1 MSNRIRSILIAFT
14 ALYTILVVVVL
25 SNNVARAADDC
36 LAAPNSQPPQGS
48 HWYYHID
55 GATLRHCWYL
65 GPEGQK
71 LHHAEPDVQPAA
83 KSAAPL
89 PTETTG
95 DRLMATA
102 RVAQP
107 PQLLPPAFAAGASAQ
122 AGIQGIAQ
130 GADRGISSFVW
141 WPDRQQPAGANDR
154 EAGNPS
160 TLQDVNAEDGVVRP
174 AAASAAKGGTITLIR
189 VLVLVAGALAV
200 AGIFQHVIF
209 RIVAAR
215 RRRIYV
221 ERGRAAWSVSPAP
234 GRMPPAFAASRPS
247 GPKRAPIEQ
256 IGPQDIRQILRRLE
270 DQAA

>member
-14 ALYTILVVVVL
+14 ALYTMLVVVAL
-25 SNNVARAADDC
+25 PNNVARAADDC

-65 GPEGQK
+65 GPESQK
-71 LHHAEPDVQPAA
+71 VHHAEPDVQPAA

-89 PTETTG
+89 RTETTG
-95 DRLMATA
+95 NRLTASAQVESPAPPLPAAT
-102 RVAQP
+102 
-107 PQLLPPAFAAGASAQ
+107 AAGASAP
-122 AGIQGIAQ
+122 QGE
-130 GADRGISSFVW
+130 DRGVSSLVW
-141 WPDRQQPAGANDR
+141 WPDRRQPADANDR

-160 TLQDVNAEDGVVRP
+160 TLQDVNAEDRVARP
-174 AAASAAKGGTITLIR
+174 AAASAAKGGTITLMR

-200 AGIFQHVIF
+200 AGIFQHAIF
-209 RIVAAR
+209 RIVGAR

-221 ERGRAAWSVSPAP
+221 ERGRAERSVSPAP
-234 GRMPPAFAASRPS
+234 ERMLPAFAASRPS

-256 IGPQDIRQILRRLE
+256 IDPQDIRHILRALE